1 MTDTTKPANSP
12 ADTADTADTAE
23 ELTGREDGIWDVVTR
38 DSVHQFDFDAGTVT
52 RIPGPNAR
60 PGIND
65 VPRLLMRIYECTVG
79 QRGYWTMHP
88 DAFDIDRYWQHCSL
102 IARIERVTNPDLP
115 LIVATRSPGEG

>member
-12 ADTADTADTAE
+12 ANTADTVE

-65 VPRLLMRIYECTVG
+65 MPRLLMRIYECSVG

-115 LIVATRSPGEG
+115 IIVGTQSPGQV

>member
-12 ADTADTADTAE
+12 ADTVDTVG

-38 DSVHQFDFDAGTVT
+38 DSVHRFDFDAGTVT
-52 RIPGPNAR
+52 RIPGPSAR

-102 IARIERVTNPDLP
+102 IAGIERVTNPDLP
-115 LIVATRSPGEG
+115 LIVGTQSPGQG

>member
-12 ADTADTADTAE
+12 ANTADTVDTVE
-23 ELTGREDGIWDVVTR
+23 ELTGREDGIWAVVTR
-38 DSVHQFDFDAGTVT
+38 DSVHRFDFDAGTVT

-65 VPRLLMRIYECTVG
+65 VPRLLKRIYECTVG

-88 DAFDIDRYWQHCSL
+88 DAFDIDRYWQYCSL
-102 IARIERVTNPDLP
+102 IARIERVTDPDLP
-115 LIVATRSPGEG
+115 IIVATQSTGQG